1 MEGREKLLGGDI
13 WGWAIELYVTHTRLW
28 KTQDYWGRKMEMDYF
43 LGRAQTW
50 DPVLVLGGSFG
61 SLIFLSTKP
70 EKWSEVLGTQVPDP
84 GPPCLYSRLKPW
96 YHCHQ

>member
-1 MEGREKLLGGDI
+1 MEGREKLLGGNI

-50 DPVLVLGGSFG
+50 DPELGLGGSFG

-70 EKWSEVLGTQVPDP
+70 EQWSEVLGTQVPNP
-84 GPPCLYSRLKPW
+84 GPPHLYSRLKPW
-96 YHCHQ
+96 NHCHQ